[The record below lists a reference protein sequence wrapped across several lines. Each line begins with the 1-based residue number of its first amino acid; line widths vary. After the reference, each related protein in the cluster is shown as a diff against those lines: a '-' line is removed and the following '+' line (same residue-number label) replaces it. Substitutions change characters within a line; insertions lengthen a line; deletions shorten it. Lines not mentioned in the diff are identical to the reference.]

1 MIFTVEEHEEAY
13 KIVVKDDPKANKTP
27 IAIVPIKSNA
37 DRIALLL
44 NSNESRNEALA
55 EVTNELKKDATV
67 RTFKYGYDVYR
78 KRW

>member
-44 NSNESRNEALA
+44 NSNESRNEAL
-55 EVTNELKKDATV
+55 L
-67 RTFKYGYDVYR
+67 
-78 KRW
+78 RWRIKLRL